1 MENTVCAL
9 EDAELDQVSGGL
21 SDAAKT
27 GLVLMGVG
35 FLLAPFG
42 GAAVQA
48 VGAGMYVAHKND
60 GTGIGAW

>member
-27 GLVLMGVG
+27 GLVMM
-35 FLLAPFG
+35 
-42 GAAVQA
+42 A
-48 VGAGMYVAHKND
+48 VGLALGGLGLGLNAAGGLVYAAHKND
-60 GTGIGAW
+60 GTGIGNW